1 MSKLG
6 AFAAILL
13 VTMVGCSVNPQ
24 GQTVIN
30 DQAVTLTASV
40 AATSGF
46 IALSANQQTAVE
58 VIPAAQLTYEVA
70 SAVNTA
76 AKGGVP
82 LAQIDALAKTYIN
95 QANPGYAALVG
106 YTVDLIEVAA
116 QPNIS
121 SGGVP
126 STQPSSG
133 DVQELLIDASQG
145 VMNAALVYTGGVPST
160 SAAMGVEYRGGPS
173 IVVRHFRW
181 MRK

>member
-46 IALSANQQTAVE
+46 IALSANQQTAAE

-82 LAQIDALAKTYIN
+82 LCKSMLWQRR
-95 QANPGYAALVG
+95 
-106 YTVDLIEVAA
+106 
-116 QPNIS
+116 IS
-121 SGGVP
+121 IRP
-126 STQPSSG
+126 IQ
-133 DVQELLIDASQG
+133 
-145 VMNAALVYTGGVPST
+145 VMPLWWVT
-160 SAAMGVEYRGGPS
+160 
-173 IVVRHFRW
+173 RW
-181 MRK
+181 I